1 MKSPEK
7 VYLID
12 TNVILRYLLGD
23 HPEFS
28 PKAEAFM
35 KDVSEGRKKA
45 EILDVVTVECVY
57 VLGKYYEVSKAE
69 IVEKLSGILNFS
81 GIVNS
86 NRAETLAAFVK
97 YRDSNID
104 IVDCILAAKSSLSKL
119 VVSFDSDFEKLKT
132 HRGTL

>member
-23 HPEFS
+23 HAEFS

-45 EILDVVTVECVY
+45 EILDVVTVECIY
-57 VLGKYYEVSKAE
+57 VL
-69 IVEKLSGILNFS
+69 EKLSGFQ
-81 GIVNS
+81 
-86 NRAETLAAFVK
+86 R
-97 YRDSNID
+97 
-104 IVDCILAAKSSLSKL
+104 
-119 VVSFDSDFEKLKT
+119 
-132 HRGTL
+132 